1 VAVQRPALL
10 PSPDVIADL
19 IRSGMTPETI
29 VLVINEDKKRK
40 MTYALVSSVMGGV
53 CFLAVVAGF
62 IFLVVHG
69 FYKSAAGLL
78 ATGVLAIIKQMLT
91 ARL

>member
-1 VAVQRPALL
+1 MGDQRPALL
-10 PSPDVIADL
+10 PNPEVIADL

-40 MTYALVSSVMGGV
+40 LTYALVSSVMGGV
-53 CFLAVVAGF
+53 CFLAIVLGF
-62 IFLVVHG
+62 IYLVVHG
-69 FYKSAAGLL
+69 NYKSASGLL
-78 ATGVLAIIKQMLT
+78 ATGVLAIIRDMLK

>member
-1 VAVQRPALL
+1 MGAHKPALL
-10 PSPDVIADL
+10 PNPDVIADL
-19 IRSGMTPETI
+19 IRSGMTPEAI

-40 MTYALVSSVMGGV
+40 MVNAVVSSVMGGV
-53 CFLAVVAGF
+53 CFLAVVLGF
-62 IFLVVHG
+62 IYLVVHS

-78 ATGVLAIIKQMLT
+78 ATGVLVIIKQMLT